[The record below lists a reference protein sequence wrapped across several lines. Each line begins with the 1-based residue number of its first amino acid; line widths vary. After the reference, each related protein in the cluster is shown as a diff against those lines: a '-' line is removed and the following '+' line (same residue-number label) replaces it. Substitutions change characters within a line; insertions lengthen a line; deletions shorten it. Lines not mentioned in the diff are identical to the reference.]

1 MGSVQPLVIEPR
13 QSGTF
18 QLEVAEV
25 IAETHDSRSLVLRI
39 PAGLEER
46 FRYKAGQYLGFRV
59 VLGGKRLTRCY
70 SMSSSPDCDALPK
83 VTIKRVDG
91 GRVSNWFNDQ
101 VRAGDLLEVLPP
113 AGHFHLRPGEHDLV
127 LFGGGSGI
135 TPVFSILKS
144 ALRTSR
150 RRIKLV
156 YANRDEAS
164 VIFRDELKALAK
176 AHVDQLEVVHVLDS
190 VQGFLSEGEV
200 RQLVRGHAGAEFYIC
215 GPGPFMDTVERALL
229 AAGEERAR
237 IHVERFVSPPDPDE
251 VVAVPAAA
259 GAVEV
264 EAVLI
269 ELDGAVAQVPWRP
282 GETLLQSMRNAG
294 LDAPYSCEEGFCG
307 ACMCKVEEGE
317 VALSRNDILS
327 PAELAEGWTLA
338 CQGRPASARLKL
350 KFPG

>member
-1 MGSVQPLVIEPR
+1 MGSAQPLEIETRP
-13 QSGTF
+13 SGAF

-25 IAETHDSRSLVLRI
+25 IAETHDSCSLVLRV
-39 PAGLEER
+39 PAELQER
-46 FRYKAGQYLGFRV
+46 FRYKPGQYLGFRV
-59 VLGGKRLTRCY
+59 ALGGKRLTRCY
-70 SMSSSPDCDALPK
+70 SLSSSPHCDAQPT

-101 VRAGDLLEVLPP
+101 VRPGDRLEVLPP

-144 ALRTSR
+144 ALRTSV

-164 VIFRDELKALAK
+164 VIFRDELCAIARE
-176 AHVDQLEVVHVLDS
+176 HIERLEVVHVLDS
-190 VQGFLSEGEV
+190 VQGFLDQSQV

-229 AAGEERAR
+229 GLGEDAAR
-237 IHVERFVSPPDPDE
+237 IHVERFVSPPDPDANE
-251 VVAVPAAA
+251 PVALPAAA
-259 GAVEV
+259 AVECLLV
-264 EAVLI
+264 
-269 ELDGAVAQVPWRP
+269 ELDGQLAEVPVQP
-282 GETLLQSMRNAG
+282 GETLLQSCRAAG
-294 LDAPYSCEEGFCG
+294 LDVPSSCEEGFCG
-307 ACMCKVEEGE
+307 ACMCQVEEGE
-317 VALSRNDILS
+317 VLLARNDILS

-338 CQGRPASARLKL
+338 CQGRPGSARLKL
-350 KFPG
+350 KFPD

>member
-1 MGSVQPLVIEPR
+1 MGSAQPLVIEP
-13 QSGTF
+13 QHSGAF
-18 QLEVAEV
+18 HLEVAEV

-59 VLGGKRLTRCY
+59 MLGGKRLTRCY

-83 VTIKRVDG
+83 VTIKRVEG

-101 VRAGDLLEVLPP
+101 VGPGDLLEVLPP

-144 ALRTSR
+144 ALKTTR

-176 AHVDQLEVVHVLDS
+176 AHVEQLEVVHVLDS

-200 RQLVRGHAGAEFYIC
+200 HQLVRGHAGAEFYIC

-229 AAGEERAR
+229 ARGEARER
-237 IHVERFVSPPDPDE
+237 IHVERFVSPPDADLQAVMP
-251 VVAVPAAA
+251 VPASA
-259 GAVEV
+259 AVEELLV
-264 EAVLI
+264 
-269 ELDGAVAQVPWRP
+269 ELDGQLSPVTVQP

-317 VALSRNDILS
+317 VVLSRNDILS

-338 CQGRPASARLKL
+338 CQGRPGSARLKL